1 MGRASIGDIATVEH
15 FTGYL
20 PEMPEIA
27 GGARVVGQ
35 VVALLVGTMFEFSWD
50 FIQDPNR
57 NLTGVALMLM
67 HLV

>member
-1 MGRASIGDIATVEH
+1 MIPSMGRAIIGDIATVEH

-20 PEMPEIA
+20 PEIPDIA
-27 GGARVVGQ
+27 GGIEYG
-35 VVALLVGTMFEFSWD
+35 LVCTMFEFSWD